1 MLNQKRFIRMF
12 LIALT
17 TGTLLLPAVGHAEEL
32 RLNRNSL
39 KFSDLD
45 GSAMDLDGVADGTLT
60 LDGLALSG
68 NAEIVVDRARAVF
81 AVAGDFELSGRSA
94 IRPAS
99 NLQVQGPQIEIRAGS
114 IHLAGRA
121 SLRADG
127 RNAGGSLR
135 LCAGG
140 EITIEG
146 SARIFA
152 QALDGAGLGG
162 SISLESGQKL
172 TLLDTTMV
180 RASGGSG
187 GSIKLVSCAA
197 DGFRRVHSLV
207 GAAIM
212 IHGGVEAVGTAGAGG
227 RVEVDARKGGIDF
240 RPPEKRFPVAIN
252 ANGATSPG
260 SVSITTATRV
270 APLIP
275 PTRPAA
281 TVAAGSPSN
290 TPCDCSGGGGGVS
303 STIVAIDVDRTSGV
317 PGTLFKL
324 SGRVVQSTST
334 VDRWQWKL
342 TDGRE
347 LTGQT
352 ISVSFQAPGLYGAT
366 LTAIDRN
373 NNAVQV
379 VTGVQVFNPATQGP
393 PELGLPAQVG
403 DVDGDGVITLKD
415 AHLVAKH
422 AGRLQALS
430 AAAAPAADIDL
441 DGQVTPGDALQL
453 GQAVAAGQPLPSS
466 LSPVHG
472 APGVRVNLIS
482 PNLLDPTAKI
492 EIEVGQA
499 AWLQQPLR
507 PARGYAT
514 FIIPLD
520 ATQRGSLQV
529 VPGPVEVRI
538 RRDGAVVETFT
549 FQVDE
554 PPPLPADPKAALTAL
569 LADYTSVVELNQDAI
584 RQLMELSNVGSDE
597 KELLLAAFTVAHDDV
612 AAEMGKLRALLD
624 KPNADELAKLFFL
637 YANANGYPDYR
648 KSLSAF
654 LVTDGVELRARLQD
668 LATGK
673 ASVDDILSALCLV
686 KKAAHLLDLGGQILG
701 WSCDALFVA
710 AVTAAVVTGP
720 ADALLLYGWAT
731 TCGSAEAFLEVPL
744 LLNSFITKMDAD
756 LRFKATPE
764 TPQPGEAVKLQAD
777 VELIGIDDL
786 CSFTVGQGTDKL
798 IETLAKKAVE
808 RFLTKKL
815 ALPGVQK
822 VVNLL
827 SKDLLMKLEDRL
839 AKAVGRLVGETA
851 IGTALEDFTNKVCD
865 NLHRGAPLPDDLS
878 KIMKGPEPNVGTVT
892 FASDGTAQY
901 TCPDQSSSPV
911 DKVTFTATRKICDET
926 TEKKAS
932 VTCKGRPVTITMGD
946 NGPANDDIFEVR
958 IEGRTVLTS
967 NQPVRSIST
976 TVNLQA
982 GDHTVEMIG
991 RAAPD
996 GVGTYFIEFSGA
1008 TVIGGD
1014 PLSGTDLTPGV
1025 VKTFQIRVQ

>member
-1 MLNQKRFIRMF
+1 MLKQKRLIRIF
-12 LIALT
+12 LIALA
-17 TGTLLLPAVGHAEEL
+17 TGALLLPTAGHAGEL
-32 RLNRNSL
+32 RLNGHSL

-60 LDGLALSG
+60 LDSLALSG

-81 AVAGDFELSGRSA
+81 AVAGDLELSGRSA

-99 NLQVQGPQIEIRAGS
+99 DQQAQGPQIEIRAAS
-114 IHLAGRA
+114 IHLAGRS

-127 RNAGGSLR
+127 PNAGGSLR

-146 SARIFA
+146 AAKIFA
-152 QALDGAGLGG
+152 RALDGAGQGG
-162 SISLESGQKL
+162 SISLQSGQKL

-187 GSIKLVSCAA
+187 GSIKLVSCAV
-197 DGFRRVHSLV
+197 DGFRRIHSLV
-207 GAAIM
+207 SAAIM
-212 IHGGVEAVGTAGAGG
+212 IHGGVEAIGTTGAGG
-227 RVEVDARKGGIDF
+227 VVEVEARKGGIDF
-240 RPPEKRFPVAIN
+240 RPPEKRFPVAVN

-270 APLIP
+270 APLVP

-290 TPCDCSGGGGGVS
+290 KPCDCAAGTVAG

-334 VDRWQWKL
+334 VDQWQWKL

-366 LTAIDRN
+366 LTATDRD

-379 VTGVQVFNPATQGP
+379 ETGVQVFNPATQGP

-430 AAAAPAADIDL
+430 ASAVPAADIDL
-441 DGQVTPGDALQL
+441 DGQVTPSDALQL

-472 APGVRVNLIS
+472 APGARVNLIS
-482 PNLLDPTAKI
+482 PNLLDPTANI

-499 AWLQQPLR
+499 AWVQQPLR

-538 RRDGAVVETFT
+538 RRDGTVVETFT

-554 PPPLPADPKAALTAL
+554 PPPLPADPKAALIAL
-569 LADYTSVVELNQDAI
+569 LADYTSLVELNQDAI
-584 RQLMELSNVGSDE
+584 RQLMELANVGSDE
-597 KELLLAAFTVAHDDV
+597 KAVLLAAFSIAHDDV
-612 AAEMGKLRALLD
+612 ATEMANLRALLD

-637 YANANGYPDYR
+637 YANANGYPELR
-648 KSLSAF
+648 QSLSAF
-654 LVTDGVELRARLQD
+654 LATDGVELRARLQD

-686 KKAAHLLDLGGQILG
+686 KKVAHLLDIGGQVIG
-701 WSCDALFVA
+701 WTCDALFVA

-731 TCGSAEAFLEVPL
+731 TCGSAEAFLEIPL
-744 LLNSFITKMDAD
+744 MLDGFITKMDAD

-764 TPQPGEAVKLQAD
+764 NPQPGETVKLEAD
-777 VELIGIDDL
+777 IELIGVDDL

-798 IETLAKKAVE
+798 IEKIAKTAVE

-815 ALPGVQK
+815 ALPAVQK

-827 SKDLLMKLEDRL
+827 SPDLLMKLEDRL
-839 AKAVGRLVGETA
+839 AKAVGRLVNETA
-851 IGTALEDFTNKVCD
+851 LGKALEEFTNKVCD
-865 NLHRGAPLPDDLS
+865 NLNRGVPLPDDLS
-878 KIMKGPEPNVGTVT
+878 KIMKGPDPNVGTVT

-901 TCPDQSSSPV
+901 TCPDQSSNPV
-911 DKVTFTATRKICDET
+911 DKVTFTATRQICDEPK
-926 TEKKAS
+926 EKKAS
-932 VTCKGRPVTITMGD
+932 VTCQGRPVTITMGD

-958 IEGRTVLTS
+958 VEGKTVLTS
-967 NQPVRSIST
+967 NVPVRSVST
-976 TVNLQA
+976 TINLQV
-982 GDHTVEMIG
+982 GDYTVEMIG

-996 GVGTYFIEFSGA
+996 GIGTYFIAFSGA

-1025 VKTFQIRVQ
+1025 VKTFLIRVQ